1 MFFDF
6 YGDKQ
11 GGSTI
16 TQQLVKNLTKDNEQT
31 SDRKIREIVRARNL
45 ESKYTKSTIIE
56 CYINTCLLYTSF
68 LRKQPQRR

>member
-6 YGDKQ
+6 YGDRQ

-31 SDRKIREIVRARNL
+31 SDRKIREIVRA
-45 ESKYTKSTIIE
+45 KK
-56 CYINTCLLYTSF
+56 
-68 LRKQPQRR
+68 P